1 MFFKET
7 EGKMFSVFEIDTQ
20 TKIPKVTLEV
30 YRAGTGLIRTM
41 NFSWKQ
47 INGLEKISQEN

>member
-7 EGKMFSVFEIDTQ
+7 EGKMFSIFEVDTLEE
-20 TKIPKVTLEV
+20 TPKISLEV

-47 INGLEKISQEN
+47 VNGLEKITQEN